1 MELWGGQEGQVV
13 ATVRDGGADESQAV
27 PQAGGAQVGT
37 QEHRAGHGW
46 QHVGELGMGGGRDM
60 DIAGFQLECE
70 LIYDTIPNDIVPQRL
85 LHIFGVYAS

>member
-1 MELWGGQEGQVV
+1 MGDSLEVVEVVELWGGQEGQVV

-37 QEHRAGHGW
+37 QEHRAGNGW

-60 DIAGFQLECE
+60 DMDWVSIGM
-70 LIYDTIPNDIVPQRL
+70 
-85 LHIFGVYAS
+85 